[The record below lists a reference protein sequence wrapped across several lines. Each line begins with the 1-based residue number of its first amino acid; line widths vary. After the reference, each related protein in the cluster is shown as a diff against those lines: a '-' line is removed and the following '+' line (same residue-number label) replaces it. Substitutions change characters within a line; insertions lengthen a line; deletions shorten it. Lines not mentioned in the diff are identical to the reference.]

1 MVIDKDYRR
10 ILTDMEIYLGYIINR
25 KKQILKVCTATLH
38 PLGWLLQIIYI
49 WQEIIIDENVEKLE
63 P

>member
-25 KKQILKVCTATLH
+25 KKQILK
-38 PLGWLLQIIYI
+38 
-49 WQEIIIDENVEKLE
+49 
-63 P
+63 